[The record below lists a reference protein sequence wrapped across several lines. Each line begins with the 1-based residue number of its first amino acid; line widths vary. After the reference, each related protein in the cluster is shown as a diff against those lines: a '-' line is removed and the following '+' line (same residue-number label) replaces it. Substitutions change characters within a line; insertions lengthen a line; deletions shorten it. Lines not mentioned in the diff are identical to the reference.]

1 MKWNGIGG
9 VRYLCSRLVPV
20 LVAGALSATWGCG
33 SGGGG
38 TPAAPSPAPAVNP
51 NLTPPVLDSPSD
63 RQQLDTLRPTLTV
76 RNGTSDQPGTRT
88 YEFQISDASDFSG
101 STTSQIPSFFNV
113 VTTTDVT
120 EGADGKTS
128 FTPTV
133 DLQPTT
139 RFYWR
144 ARLVQGTSRSEWSA
158 TGRFNS
164 RLVGF
169 IRAGELYDP
178 LIHGETVGT
187 RVGTVQFITGK
198 GARLVTHSSHI
209 RYRLPATVRAGE
221 FSMIVEGLRANAHG
235 DKTKVF
241 GMQEGLTDFI
251 TNMYR
256 VDAQY
261 RGAPSNVINWRAIFG
276 SEEDQLD
283 PTRAEREASVL
294 LAKPDVAYLWR
305 GTWGSGFR
313 LEVLEGGMNG
323 RVVYNRAKT
332 IDADYGANPH
342 YAFLGAPVG
351 RSGPESASVEGA
363 TYRNVWLGSR
373 PRPASLGSALEN

>member
-1 MKWNGIGG
+1 MK
-9 VRYLCSRLVPV
+9 SRLF
-20 LVAGALSATWGCG
+20 LAGALGVTLGC
-33 SGGGG
+33 GGGG
-38 TPAAPSPAPAVNP
+38 GSPTGPTAPPVQVSPHLTAPAI
-51 NLTPPVLDSPSD
+51 DSPSD

-76 RNGTSDQPGTRT
+76 RNGTSDQPGARA
-88 YEFQISDASDFSG
+88 YEFEISDASDFS
-101 STTSQIPSFFNV
+101 SSVTSQIPSFFNV
-113 VTTTDVT
+113 VTTSDVV
-120 EGADGKTS
+120 EGTDGKTS
-128 FTPTV
+128 FTPSV
-133 DLQPTT
+133 ELQPTT

-144 ARLVQGTSRSEWSA
+144 ARLVQGSTRSEWSA
-158 TGRFNS
+158 TSRFNS

-187 RVGTVQFITGK
+187 RVGNVQLITGK

-235 DKTKVF
+235 EKTKVF

-251 TNMYR
+251 VNAYR
-256 VDAQY
+256 VDAQF

-276 SEEDQLD
+276 GEENQLD
-283 PTRAEREASVL
+283 PTKAEREASVL
-294 LAKPDVAYLWR
+294 MAKPEVPYLWR

-313 LEVLEGGMNG
+313 LEVLEGGLNG
-323 RVVYNRAKT
+323 RIIYNRGKT
-332 IDADYGANPH
+332 IQEDYGANPH

-351 RSGPESASVEGA
+351 RSGPESASIEGA

-373 PRPASLGSALEN
+373 SRPASLGSALEN